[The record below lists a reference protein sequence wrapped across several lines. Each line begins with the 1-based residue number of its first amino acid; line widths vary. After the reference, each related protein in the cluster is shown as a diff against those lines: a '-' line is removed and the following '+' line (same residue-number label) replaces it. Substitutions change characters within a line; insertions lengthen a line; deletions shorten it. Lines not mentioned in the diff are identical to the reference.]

1 MTRRDSSRALPE
13 AVAREVDRHPH
24 GPDTD
29 PVSMDPASMDP
40 LSRARWRKSSVSGP
54 NGNCVE
60 VAALPAG
67 RVGIRNSRDRRG
79 PVIVLTRAELAVL
92 LADVRAGVFDDFA
105 VGRAGEPTITNGP
118 RRRT

>member
-1 MTRRDSSRALPE
+1 MTGRDSSRASPE
-13 AVAREVDRHPH
+13 ATTREADRHPH

-29 PVSMDPASMDP
+29 PVSMDPAMDS

-60 VAALPAG
+60 VAALSAG

-79 PVIVLTRAELAVL
+79 PALVLTRAELAVF
-92 LADVRAGVFDDFA
+92 LADIRAGVFDDFA
-105 VGRAGEPTITNGP
+105 VGRASGPMITNGP
-118 RRRT
+118 KRRT